1 MKKKFKKVVAA
12 ITLCAFSLGITTP
25 LYANDAL
32 MMDGVSAEILAKVS
46 NDITDSQK
54 EQLLT
59 DAEVLSTYGLLEL
72 GEIKKVSINNE
83 NFEYV
88 IDYGTVKETV
98 EIIANSSRELVIN
111 VTAGNVKDTLVVNH
125 TTGEVFLDGNKVE
138 IAKSVKPRVS
148 DRYITE
154 SCPYGSAADYN
165 KSIGIVEEDNNIYF
179 SDIMENLTLTA
190 FTIVLGALGGTTGG
204 VAVGIAAFLYY
215 VMTTE
220 YPKSNAMS
228 YITYG
233 YHHKDSA
240 ITGYISGYG
249 AAVTK
254 MVSFFYA
261 GADYQDYIDSETNY
275 EVWIRY

>member
-1 MKKKFKKVVAA
+1 MKKKFKKVIAT

-32 MMDGVSAEILAKVS
+32 MMAGVSSEILTKVS
-46 NDITDSQK
+46 NDMTDSQK
-54 EQLLT
+54 EQFLT
-59 DAEVLSTYGLLEL
+59 DVEVLSTYGLLEL
-72 GEIKKVSINNE
+72 GEIEKISINNE

-88 IDYGTVKETV
+88 IDYGSVKETV
-98 EIIANSSRELVIN
+98 EIISNSSKELVIN

-125 TTGEVFLDGNKVE
+125 ATGEVFLDGNKVE
-138 IAKSVKPRVS
+138 TAKTVNPRVS

-154 SCPYGSAADYN
+154 NCPYGSASDYN
-165 KSIGIVEEDNNIYF
+165 RSIGIVEEENNVYF
-179 SDIMENLTLTA
+179 SDTMENLTLTA
-190 FTIVLGALGGTTGG
+190 FNIVLGAIGGITGSIAVG
-204 VAVGIAAFLYY
+204 VATFLYY

-220 YPKSNAMS
+220 YPKSSAMS

-233 YHHKDSA
+233 YYHKDSA
-240 ITGYISGYG
+240 ITGYIGDYG

-254 MVSFFYA
+254 LLSFFYA
-261 GADYQDYIDSETNY
+261 EADYEEYICSETNY